1 MTSAL
6 GPPDI
11 DAEQVEVIQR
21 VALAHPQ
28 LSIGFAVEER
38 TGCVHVEIVRAGAGP
53 RTGRAPS
60 GVANCTVARV

>member
-21 VALAHPQ
+21 VALAHPE
-28 LSIGFAVEER
+28 LSRGFVLEER
-38 TGCVHVEIVRAGAGP
+38 TGCVHIEIVRAGAGP
-53 RTGRAPS
+53 APGRAPS
-60 GVANCTVARV
+60 RVANCTVARV